1 MEQLS
6 KEYVAV
12 PIERYEQLICT
23 ETKLNMIKELMETR
37 DGEGRAVGGY
47 AIAQILENER

>member
-12 PIERYEQLICT
+12 PIERYEQLICA
-23 ETKLNMIKELMETR
+23 ETKLNVLKELTKAENR
-37 DGEGRAVGGY
+37 EERIASGY